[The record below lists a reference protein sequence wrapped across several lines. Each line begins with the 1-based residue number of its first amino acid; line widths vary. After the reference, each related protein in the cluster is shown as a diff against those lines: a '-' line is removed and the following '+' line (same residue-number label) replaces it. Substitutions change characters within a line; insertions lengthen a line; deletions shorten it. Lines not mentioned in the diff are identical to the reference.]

1 VKKGVQTKY
10 ATGTDGSFVN
20 APLRSERFDT
30 TPRYISLSAQRNDGM
45 VEEEEE
51 KNRARRFYL
60 AVGLGSVVIAVGVF
74 SFLYTYPIVWQQ
86 EFADNSG
93 IANSNLRIAVI
104 TDANFSDKG
113 WGESSLNAG
122 RYIGQKYNFSIA
134 LEDNVAIPDI
144 EMTLRK
150 YSESG
155 YDLII
160 AHGFQWGEPAL
171 QVGQTYPQ
179 TKIVVFTGLVESRNV
194 ASIFPQ
200 QQEGSFLL
208 GALAGMMT
216 NTSVI
221 GFVGGEEYPNV
232 VNIFEGYKH
241 GAEWVNDNITVI
253 GTYLNDWDNPARG
266 REAATSIIR
275 QGADFISHVADSSG
289 QGVIQA
295 SDDSGIYALGAVQ
308 DQNHLAPDT
317 VLSSFVLDV
326 DKAYDSAVKM
336 VMDGNFTGKIFR
348 PGIELQS
355 GSHGEGI
362 VYLAP
367 FHGLETQV
375 PESVQE
381 RLAKLTS
388 EILQKKI
395 EVPERLEAEPLN
407 T

>member
-1 VKKGVQTKY
+1 MWIFLSKRVDGV
-10 ATGTDGSFVN
+10 
-20 APLRSERFDT
+20 
-30 TPRYISLSAQRNDGM
+30 
-45 VEEEEE
+45 VEEEEKE
-51 KNRARRFYL
+51 RKKNRARKLYI
-60 AVGLGSVVIAVGVF
+60 AVGLGSVIIAVGVF
-74 SFLYTYPIVWQQ
+74 SLLYAYPLVWQRD
-86 EFADNSG
+86 FADVDGTPRS
-93 IANSNLRIAVI
+93 SLRIAVI

-113 WGESSLNAG
+113 WGESSLDAA
-122 RYIGQKYNFSIA
+122 RYIEQKYNFSIA

-150 YSESG
+150 YAKSE

-160 AHGFQWGEPAL
+160 AHGFQWGEPSL
-171 QVGQTYPQ
+171 QVGRAYPQ

-216 NTSVI
+216 NSNVI

-232 VNIFEGYKH
+232 VNIFEGYKQ
-241 GAEWVNDNITVI
+241 GAEGVNDNITVI

-275 QGADFISHVADSSG
+275 QGADFMFHVADSSG
-289 QGVIQA
+289 QGVIHA

-326 DKAYDSAVKM
+326 DKAYDAAVKM
-336 VMDGNFTGKIFR
+336 VMEGNFTGKIFR
-348 PGIELQS
+348 PGIELQR
-355 GSHGEGI
+355 GSDGQGI

-367 FHGLETQV
+367 FHGLESRV
-375 PESVQE
+375 PESVQQ
-381 RLAKLTS
+381 RLTKLTN
-388 EILQKKI
+388 EILQEKI

>member
-1 VKKGVQTKY
+1 
-10 ATGTDGSFVN
+10 
-20 APLRSERFDT
+20 
-30 TPRYISLSAQRNDGM
+30 M

-51 KNRARRFYL
+51 QEQEKKKKKEKNRARKLYV
-60 AVGLGSVVIAVGVF
+60 AVGLGSVVVIAVGVF
-74 SFLYTYPIVWQQ
+74 SFLYPYPLVWQGD
-86 EFADNSG
+86 FTDNSG
-93 IANSNLRIAVI
+93 IPKSNLRIALI

-113 WGESSLNAG
+113 WGESSLDAAH
-122 RYIGQKYNFSIA
+122 YIEQKYNFSIA

-144 EMTLRK
+144 DMTLRK
-150 YSESG
+150 YAESG

-179 TKIVVFTGLVESRNV
+179 AKIVVFTGLVESRNV

-232 VNIFEGYKH
+232 VNIFEGYKK
-241 GAEWVNDNITVI
+241 GAEWINDNITVI

-275 QGADFISHVADSSG
+275 QGADFMFHVVDSSG
-289 QGVIQA
+289 QGVIKA
-295 SDDSGIYALGAVQ
+295 SDESGIYALGAVQ

-326 DKAYDSAVKM
+326 DKAYDSVVKM

-348 PGIELQS
+348 PGIELQR
-355 GSHGEGI
+355 GSDGQGI
-362 VYLAP
+362 VYLAS
-367 FHGLETQV
+367 FHGLESRV

-381 RLAKLTS
+381 RLTKLTN
-388 EILQKKI
+388 EILQERI

>member
-1 VKKGVQTKY
+1 
-10 ATGTDGSFVN
+10 
-20 APLRSERFDT
+20 
-30 TPRYISLSAQRNDGM
+30 M
-45 VEEEEE
+45 VEEER
-51 KNRARRFYL
+51 KKDRKKRARKLYL

-74 SFLYTYPIVWQQ
+74 SFLYTYPLVWQQ
-86 EFADNSG
+86 DVPDNSG
-93 IANSNLRIAVI
+93 IPKSNLRIAVI

-113 WGESSLNAG
+113 WGESSLDAA
-122 RYIGQKYNFSIA
+122 RYIEQKYNSSIG
-134 LEDNVAIPDI
+134 LEGNVAIPDI

-150 YSESG
+150 YAESG

-171 QVGQTYPQ
+171 QVGQTYSQ

-200 QQEGSFLL
+200 QQVGSFLL

-216 NTSVI
+216 NASVI

-232 VNIFEGYKH
+232 VNIFEGYKQ

-275 QGADFISHVADSSG
+275 QGADFMFHVADSSG

-295 SDDSGIYALGAVQ
+295 SDESGIYAFGAVQ

-326 DKAYDSAVKM
+326 DKAYDSVGKM
-336 VMDGNFTGKIFR
+336 VVDGNFTGKILR
-348 PGIELQS
+348 PGIELER
-355 GSHGEGI
+355 GSDGQGI

-367 FHGLETQV
+367 FHGLESRV

-381 RLAKLTS
+381 RLTKLTN
-388 EILQKKI
+388 EILQEKI
-395 EVPERLEAEPLN
+395 EVPERLEAEPLD

>member
-1 VKKGVQTKY
+1 
-10 ATGTDGSFVN
+10 
-20 APLRSERFDT
+20 
-30 TPRYISLSAQRNDGM
+30 M
-45 VEEEEE
+45 VEEEKKNKE
-51 KNRARRFYL
+51 KERNRARKLYV

-74 SFLYTYPIVWQQ
+74 SFLYTYPLVWQRD
-86 EFADNSG
+86 FADVDG
-93 IANSNLRIAVI
+93 IPKSNLRIAII

-113 WGESSLNAG
+113 WGESSLNAA
-122 RYIGQKYNFSIA
+122 RDIEQKYNFSIA
-134 LEDNVAIPDI
+134 TEDNVPIPDI

-171 QVGQTYPQ
+171 QVGQTHPQ

-216 NTSVI
+216 NTSII

-232 VNIFEGYKH
+232 VNIFEGYKQ

-275 QGADFISHVADSSG
+275 EGADFVFHVADSSG

-295 SDDSGIYALGAVQ
+295 SDESGIYALGAVQ

-317 VLSSFVLDV
+317 VICSFVLDV
-326 DKAYDSAVKM
+326 DKAYDSAVEM

-348 PGIELQS
+348 PGIELQK
-355 GSHGEGI
+355 GSDGQGI

-367 FHGLETQV
+367 FHGLESRVT
-375 PESVQE
+375 ESVQE
-381 RLAKLTS
+381 RLTKLTI
-388 EILQKKI
+388 EILQEKI
-395 EVPERLEAEPLN
+395 EVPERLEAESLDI
-407 T
+407 

>member
-1 VKKGVQTKY
+1 
-10 ATGTDGSFVN
+10 
-20 APLRSERFDT
+20 
-30 TPRYISLSAQRNDGM
+30 M
-45 VEEEEE
+45 VEEAEEKE
-51 KNRARRFYL
+51 KKEENKKNRARKLYV
-60 AVGLGSVVIAVGVF
+60 AIGLGSVVIAVVVVF
-74 SFLYTYPIVWQQ
+74 SFLYTYAPVWQRYL
-86 EFADNSG
+86 EDNSSG
-93 IANSNLRIAVI
+93 IPKSNLRIAVI

-113 WGESSLNAG
+113 WGESSLNAA
-122 RYIGQKYNFSIA
+122 RYIEQKYNFSIA

-150 YSESG
+150 YAESE

-171 QVGQTYPQ
+171 HVGQTYPQ
-179 TKIVVFTGLVESRNV
+179 SKIVVFTGLVESTNV

-232 VNIFEGYKH
+232 VNIFEGYKQ

-275 QGADFISHVADSSG
+275 QGADFMFHVADSSG

-295 SDDSGIYALGAVQ
+295 SHDSGIYALGAVQ

-336 VMDGNFTGKIFR
+336 VKDGNFTGKIFR
-348 PGIELQS
+348 PGIELQR
-355 GSHGEGI
+355 GSDGEGI

-367 FHGLETQV
+367 FHGLETRV

-381 RLAKLTS
+381 RLTNLTN
-388 EILQKKI
+388 EILQEKI

>member
-1 VKKGVQTKY
+1 
-10 ATGTDGSFVN
+10 
-20 APLRSERFDT
+20 
-30 TPRYISLSAQRNDGM
+30 M
-45 VEEEEE
+45 VEEEEKKKKE
-51 KNRARRFYL
+51 KNHARRLY
-60 AVGLGSVVIAVGVF
+60 VSIGLGSVVIAVGVF
-74 SFLYTYPIVWQQ
+74 SFLYTYPLVWQQ
-86 EFADNSG
+86 DFADVDG
-93 IANSNLRIAVI
+93 IPKSNLRIAII
-104 TDANFSDKG
+104 TDANFSDRG
-113 WGESSLNAG
+113 WGESSLNAA
-122 RYIGQKYNFSIA
+122 RYIEQKHNFTIA
-134 LEDNVAIPDI
+134 TEDNVPIPDI

-150 YSESG
+150 YCESR

-232 VNIFEGYKH
+232 VNIFEGYKQ
-241 GAEWVNDNITVI
+241 GAEWVNDDVTVI
-253 GTYLNDWDNPARG
+253 GTYLNDWDDPARG

-275 QGADFISHVADSSG
+275 RGADFMFHVADSSG

-295 SDDSGIYALGAVQ
+295 SNESGIYALGAVQ

-348 PGIELQS
+348 PGIELQR
-355 GSHGEGI
+355 GSEGQGI

-367 FHGLETQV
+367 FHGLESRV
-375 PESVQE
+375 EESVKE
-381 RLAKLTS
+381 RLTKFTI
-388 EILQKKI
+388 EILQEKI
-395 EVPERLEAEPLN
+395 EVPERLEAEHLN
-407 T
+407 I

>member
-1 VKKGVQTKY
+1 
-10 ATGTDGSFVN
+10 
-20 APLRSERFDT
+20 
-30 TPRYISLSAQRNDGM
+30 M

-51 KNRARRFYL
+51 QEQEKKKKKEKNRARKLYV
-60 AVGLGSVVIAVGVF
+60 AVGLGSVVVIAVGVF
-74 SFLYTYPIVWQQ
+74 SFLYPYPLVWQGD
-86 EFADNSG
+86 FADNSG
-93 IANSNLRIAVI
+93 IPKSNLRIALI

-113 WGESSLNAG
+113 WGESSLDAAH
-122 RYIGQKYNFSIA
+122 YIEQKYNFSIA

-144 EMTLRK
+144 DMTLRK
-150 YSESG
+150 YAESG

-232 VNIFEGYKH
+232 VNIFEGYKQ
-241 GAEWVNDNITVI
+241 GAEWANDNITVI

-275 QGADFISHVADSSG
+275 QGADFMFHVADSSG

-295 SDDSGIYALGAVQ
+295 SDESGIYALGAVQ

-326 DKAYDSAVKM
+326 DKAYDSVVKM
-336 VMDGNFTGKIFR
+336 AMNGNFTGNIFR
-348 PGIELQS
+348 PGIELQR
-355 GSHGEGI
+355 GSDGQGI

-367 FHGLETQV
+367 FHGLESRV

-381 RLAKLTS
+381 RLTKLTN
-388 EILQKKI
+388 EILQEKI
-395 EVPERLEAEPLN
+395 GVPERLEAEPLD

>member
-1 VKKGVQTKY
+1 
-10 ATGTDGSFVN
+10 
-20 APLRSERFDT
+20 
-30 TPRYISLSAQRNDGM
+30 M
-45 VEEEEE
+45 VEEEDE
-51 KNRARRFYL
+51 KKKQKNHTRRLYIII
-60 AVGLGSVVIAVGVF
+60 GLSSVVVAVGVF
-74 SFLYTYPIVWQQ
+74 SFLYTYPLVRQQ
-86 EFADNSG
+86 DSADVDG
-93 IANSNLRIAVI
+93 IPKSNLRVAII

-113 WGESSLNAG
+113 WGESSLNAAS
-122 RYIGQKYNFSIA
+122 YIEQKYNFSIA
-134 LEDNVAIPDI
+134 TEDNVPIPDI

-150 YSESG
+150 YCESE
-155 YDLII
+155 YDLLI

-171 QVGQTYPQ
+171 RVGQTYPQ

-232 VNIFEGYKH
+232 VNIFEGYKQ

-275 QGADFISHVADSSG
+275 QGADFMFHVADSSG

-295 SDDSGIYALGAVQ
+295 SDESGIYALGAVQ
-308 DQNHLAPDT
+308 DQNHLAPHT

-326 DKAYDSAVKM
+326 DKAYDGAVKM

-348 PGIELQS
+348 PGIELQK
-355 GSHGEGI
+355 GSEGQGV

-367 FHGLETQV
+367 FHGLENRLT
-375 PESVQE
+375 ESVKD
-381 RLAKLTS
+381 RLTELTS
-388 EILQKKI
+388 EILQEKI

>member
-1 VKKGVQTKY
+1 
-10 ATGTDGSFVN
+10 
-20 APLRSERFDT
+20 
-30 TPRYISLSAQRNDGM
+30 M

-51 KNRARRFYL
+51 QEQEKKKKKEKNRARKLYV
-60 AVGLGSVVIAVGVF
+60 AVGLGSVVVIAVGVF
-74 SFLYTYPIVWQQ
+74 SFLYTYPLIWQGD
-86 EFADNSG
+86 FADNSG
-93 IANSNLRIAVI
+93 IPKSNLRIALI

-113 WGESSLNAG
+113 WGESSLDAAH
-122 RYIGQKYNFSIA
+122 YIEQKYNFSIA

-144 EMTLRK
+144 DMTLRK
-150 YSESG
+150 YAESG
-155 YDLII
+155 YDLIL

-232 VNIFEGYKH
+232 VNIFEGYKQ
-241 GAEWVNDNITVI
+241 GAEWANDNITVI

-275 QGADFISHVADSSG
+275 QGADFMFHVADSSG

-295 SDDSGIYALGAVQ
+295 SDESGIYALGAVQ

-326 DKAYDSAVKM
+326 DKAYDSVVKM
-336 VMDGNFTGKIFR
+336 VMNGNFTGNIFR
-348 PGIELQS
+348 PGIELQR
-355 GSHGEGI
+355 GSDGQGI

-367 FHGLETQV
+367 FHGLESRV

-381 RLAKLTS
+381 RLTKLTN
-388 EILQKKI
+388 EILQEKI
-395 EVPERLEAEPLN
+395 GVPERLEAEPLD

>member
-1 VKKGVQTKY
+1 
-10 ATGTDGSFVN
+10 
-20 APLRSERFDT
+20 
-30 TPRYISLSAQRNDGM
+30 M

-51 KNRARRFYL
+51 QEQEKKKKKKNRARKLYV
-60 AVGLGSVVIAVGVF
+60 AVGLGSVVVIAVGVF
-74 SFLYTYPIVWQQ
+74 SFLYPYPLVWQGD
-86 EFADNSG
+86 FADNSG
-93 IANSNLRIAVI
+93 IPKSNLRIALI

-113 WGESSLNAG
+113 WGESSLDAAH
-122 RYIGQKYNFSIA
+122 YIEQKYNFSIA

-144 EMTLRK
+144 DMTLRK
-150 YSESG
+150 YAESG

-160 AHGFQWGEPAL
+160 AHGFQWGEPTL

-232 VNIFEGYKH
+232 VNIFEGYKQ
-241 GAEWVNDNITVI
+241 GAEWANDNITVI

-275 QGADFISHVADSSG
+275 QGADFMFHVADSSG

-295 SDDSGIYALGAVQ
+295 SDESGIYALGAVQ

-326 DKAYDSAVKM
+326 DKAYDSVVKM

-348 PGIELQS
+348 PGIELQR
-355 GSHGEGI
+355 GSDGQGI

-367 FHGLETQV
+367 FHSLESRV

-381 RLAKLTS
+381 RLTKLTN
-388 EILQKKI
+388 EILEEKI
-395 EVPERLEAEPLN
+395 EVPERLEAEPLD

>member
-1 VKKGVQTKY
+1 
-10 ATGTDGSFVN
+10 
-20 APLRSERFDT
+20 
-30 TPRYISLSAQRNDGM
+30 M

-51 KNRARRFYL
+51 QEQEKKKKKEKNRARKLYV
-60 AVGLGSVVIAVGVF
+60 AVGLGSVVVIAVGVF
-74 SFLYTYPIVWQQ
+74 SFLYPYPLVWQGD
-86 EFADNSG
+86 FADNSG
-93 IANSNLRIAVI
+93 IPKSNLRIALI

-113 WGESSLNAG
+113 WGESSLDAAH
-122 RYIGQKYNFSIA
+122 YIEQKYNFSIA

-144 EMTLRK
+144 DMTLRK
-150 YSESG
+150 YAESG

-232 VNIFEGYKH
+232 VNIFEGYKQ
-241 GAEWVNDNITVI
+241 GAEWANDNITVI

-275 QGADFISHVADSSG
+275 QGADFMFHVADSSG

-295 SDDSGIYALGAVQ
+295 SDESGIYALGAVQ

-326 DKAYDSAVKM
+326 DKAYDSVVKM
-336 VMDGNFTGKIFR
+336 VMNGNFTGNIFR
-348 PGIELQS
+348 PGIELQR
-355 GSHGEGI
+355 GSDGQGI

-367 FHGLETQV
+367 FHGLESRV

-381 RLAKLTS
+381 RLTKLTN
-388 EILQKKI
+388 EILQEKI
-395 EVPERLEAEPLN
+395 EVPERLEAEPLD

>member
-1 VKKGVQTKY
+1 MLRYYGQT
-10 ATGTDGSFVN
+10 D
-20 APLRSERFDT
+20 
-30 TPRYISLSAQRNDGM
+30 LSAQRNDPM
-45 VEEEEE
+45 VEEEDE
-51 KNRARRFYL
+51 KKKQKNHTRRLYIII
-60 AVGLGSVVIAVGVF
+60 GLSSVVVAVGVF
-74 SFLYTYPIVWQQ
+74 SFLYTYPLVWQQ
-86 EFADNSG
+86 DFADVNG
-93 IANSNLRIAVI
+93 IPNSNLRIAIV

-113 WGESSLNAG
+113 WGESSLNAAS
-122 RYIGQKYNFSIA
+122 YIEQKYNFSIA
-134 LEDNVAIPDI
+134 TEDNVPIPDI

-150 YSESG
+150 YCESG
-155 YDLII
+155 YDLLI

-171 QVGQTYPQ
+171 RVGQTYPQ

-208 GALAGMMT
+208 GALAGMVT

-232 VNIFEGYKH
+232 VNIFEGYKQ

-275 QGADFISHVADSSG
+275 QGADFMFHVADSSG

-295 SDDSGIYALGAVQ
+295 SDESGIYALGAVQ
-308 DQNHLAPDT
+308 DQNHLAPHT

-326 DKAYDSAVKM
+326 DKAYDGAVKM

-348 PGIELQS
+348 PGIELQK
-355 GSHGEGI
+355 GSEGQGV

-367 FHGLETQV
+367 FHGLENRLT
-375 PESVQE
+375 ESVKD
-381 RLAKLTS
+381 RLTELTS
-388 EILQKKI
+388 EILQEKI

>member
-1 VKKGVQTKY
+1 M
-10 ATGTDGSFVN
+10 A
-20 APLRSERFDT
+20 RSIF
-30 TPRYISLSAQRNDGM
+30 LSAQRRNDPM

-51 KNRARRFYL
+51 QEQEKKKKKEKNRARKLYV
-60 AVGLGSVVIAVGVF
+60 AVGLGSVVVIAVGVF
-74 SFLYTYPIVWQQ
+74 SFLYTYPLVWQRD
-86 EFADNSG
+86 FADNSG
-93 IANSNLRIAVI
+93 IPKSNLRIALV

-113 WGESSLNAG
+113 WGESSLDAAH
-122 RYIGQKYNFSIA
+122 YIEQKYNFSIA

-144 EMTLRK
+144 DMTLRK
-150 YSESG
+150 YAESG

-232 VNIFEGYKH
+232 VNIFEGYKQ
-241 GAEWVNDNITVI
+241 GAEWANDNITVI

-275 QGADFISHVADSSG
+275 QGADFMFHVADSSG

-295 SDDSGIYALGAVQ
+295 SDESGIYALGAVQ

-326 DKAYDSAVKM
+326 DKAYDSVVKM
-336 VMDGNFTGKIFR
+336 VMNGNFTGNIFR
-348 PGIELQS
+348 PGIELQR
-355 GSHGEGI
+355 GSDGQGI

-367 FHGLETQV
+367 FHGLESRV

-381 RLAKLTS
+381 RLTKLTN
-388 EILQKKI
+388 EILQEKI
-395 EVPERLEAEPLN
+395 GVPERLS
-407 T
+407 

>member
-1 VKKGVQTKY
+1 
-10 ATGTDGSFVN
+10 
-20 APLRSERFDT
+20 
-30 TPRYISLSAQRNDGM
+30 M

-51 KNRARRFYL
+51 QEQEKKKKKEKNRARKLYV
-60 AVGLGSVVIAVGVF
+60 AVGLGSVVVIAVGVF
-74 SFLYTYPIVWQQ
+74 SFLYPYPLVWQGD
-86 EFADNSG
+86 FADNSG
-93 IANSNLRIAVI
+93 IPKSNLRIALI

-113 WGESSLNAG
+113 WGESSLDAAH
-122 RYIGQKYNFSIA
+122 YIEQKYNFSIA

-144 EMTLRK
+144 DMTLRK
-150 YSESG
+150 YAESG

-232 VNIFEGYKH
+232 VNIFEGYKQ
-241 GAEWVNDNITVI
+241 GAEWANDNITVI

-275 QGADFISHVADSSG
+275 QGADFMFHVADSSG

-295 SDDSGIYALGAVQ
+295 SDESGIYALGAVQ

-326 DKAYDSAVKM
+326 DKAYDSVVKM
-336 VMDGNFTGKIFR
+336 VMDGNFTGNIFR
-348 PGIELQS
+348 PGIELQR
-355 GSHGEGI
+355 GSDGQGI

-367 FHGLETQV
+367 FHGLESRV

-381 RLAKLTS
+381 RLTKLTN
-388 EILQKKI
+388 EILQEKI
-395 EVPERLEAEPLN
+395 GVPERLEAEPLD

>member
-1 VKKGVQTKY
+1 
-10 ATGTDGSFVN
+10 
-20 APLRSERFDT
+20 
-30 TPRYISLSAQRNDGM
+30 M
-45 VEEEEE
+45 VEDAEEE
-51 KNRARRFYL
+51 KNKKHARKLYL

-74 SFLYTYPIVWQQ
+74 SFLYTYPQVWQQ
-86 EFADNSG
+86 DSADVDG
-93 IANSNLRIAVI
+93 ISKSNLSIAVI

-113 WGESSLNAG
+113 WGESSLNAA
-122 RYIGQKYNFSIA
+122 RYIEQKYNFSIA

-144 EMTLRK
+144 ETTLRK
-150 YSESG
+150 YAESE

-179 TKIVVFTGLVESRNV
+179 TKIVVFTGLVESTNV
-194 ASIFPQ
+194 GSIFPQ

-232 VNIFEGYKH
+232 VNIFEGYKQ
-241 GAEWVNDNITVI
+241 GAEWVNDNVTVI

-275 QGADFISHVADSSG
+275 QGADFMFHVADSSG

-295 SDDSGIYALGAVQ
+295 SHDSGIYALGAVQ

-317 VLSSFVLDV
+317 VLCSFILDV
-326 DKAYDSAVKM
+326 DKAYDSVVKM
-336 VMDGNFTGKIFR
+336 VVDGNFTGKIFR
-348 PGIELQS
+348 PGIELQRAS
-355 GSHGEGI
+355 GGQGI

-367 FHGLETQV
+367 FHGLESKV

-381 RLAKLTS
+381 QLSKLTN

-395 EVPERLEAEPLN
+395 EIPERLGAEPLN

>member
-1 VKKGVQTKY
+1 
-10 ATGTDGSFVN
+10 
-20 APLRSERFDT
+20 
-30 TPRYISLSAQRNDGM
+30 M

-51 KNRARRFYL
+51 KKKKKKEKNRTRRFYV
-60 AVGLGSVVIAVGVF
+60 AIGLGSVVIAVGVF

-113 WGESSLNAG
+113 WGESSLDAG

-266 REAATSIIR
+266 REAATAIIR
-275 QGADFISHVADSSG
+275 QGADFMFHVADSSG

-348 PGIELQS
+348 PGIELQR
-355 GSHGEGI
+355 GSDGQGI
-362 VYLAP
+362 VYLAS
-367 FHGLETQV
+367 FHGLESKV

-381 RLAKLTS
+381 RLTKLTN

-395 EVPERLEAEPLN
+395 EIPERLEAEPLN

>member
-1 VKKGVQTKY
+1 
-10 ATGTDGSFVN
+10 
-20 APLRSERFDT
+20 
-30 TPRYISLSAQRNDGM
+30 M
-45 VEEEEE
+45 VEEEEEKKKNKKKKE
-51 KNRARRFYL
+51 KNRARRFYV

-122 RYIGQKYNFSIA
+122 RYIEQKYNFSTA

-150 YSESG
+150 YAESE
-155 YDLII
+155 YDMII

-179 TKIVVFTGLVESRNV
+179 AKIVVFTGLVEATNV

-275 QGADFISHVADSSG
+275 QGADFMFHVADSSG

-295 SDDSGIYALGAVQ
+295 SHDSRIYALGAVQ

-348 PGIELQS
+348 PGIELQR
-355 GSHGEGI
+355 GSDGEGI

-367 FHGLETQV
+367 FHGLENTV

-381 RLAKLTS
+381 RLTKLTNQ
-388 EILQKKI
+388 ILQKKI

>member
-1 VKKGVQTKY
+1 MWI
-10 ATGTDGSFVN
+10 F
-20 APLRSERFDT
+20 
-30 TPRYISLSAQRNDGM
+30 LSAQRVDGV

-51 KNRARRFYL
+51 KKKKNRARKLYI

-74 SFLYTYPIVWQQ
+74 SLLYAYPLIWQQ
-86 EFADNSG
+86 DFADVDGTPKS
-93 IANSNLRIAVI
+93 SLRIAVI

-113 WGESSLNAG
+113 WGESSLNAA
-122 RYIGQKYNFSIA
+122 RYIEQKYNFSIA

-150 YSESG
+150 YAESE

-160 AHGFQWGEPAL
+160 AHGFQWGEPSL
-171 QVGQTYPQ
+171 QVGQAYPQ
-179 TKIVVFTGLVESRNV
+179 AKIVVFTGLVESRNV

-208 GALAGMMT
+208 GVLASMMT
-216 NTSVI
+216 NSNVI

-232 VNIFEGYKH
+232 VNIFEGYKR
-241 GAEWVNDNITVI
+241 GADWVNDNITVI

-275 QGADFISHVADSSG
+275 QGADFMFHVADSSG

-295 SDDSGIYALGAVQ
+295 SDESGIYALGAVQ

-326 DKAYDSAVKM
+326 DKAYDTAVKM
-336 VMDGNFTGKIFR
+336 VMDGNFTGQIFR
-348 PGIELQS
+348 PGIELQR
-355 GSHGEGI
+355 GSNGQGI

-367 FHGLETQV
+367 FHGLESRV

-381 RLAKLTS
+381 RLNKLTN
-388 EILQKKI
+388 EILQEKI
-395 EVPERLEAEPLN
+395 EVPERLEAESLN

>member
-1 VKKGVQTKY
+1 
-10 ATGTDGSFVN
+10 
-20 APLRSERFDT
+20 
-30 TPRYISLSAQRNDGM
+30 M

-51 KNRARRFYL
+51 QEQEKKKKKEKNRARKLYV
-60 AVGLGSVVIAVGVF
+60 AVGLGSVVVIAVGVF
-74 SFLYTYPIVWQQ
+74 SFLYPYPLVWQGD
-86 EFADNSG
+86 FADNSG
-93 IANSNLRIAVI
+93 IPKSNLRIALI

-113 WGESSLNAG
+113 WGESSLDAAH
-122 RYIGQKYNFSIA
+122 YIEQKYNFSIA

-144 EMTLRK
+144 DMTLRK
-150 YSESG
+150 YAESG

-232 VNIFEGYKH
+232 VNIFEGYKQ
-241 GAEWVNDNITVI
+241 GAEWANDNITVI

-275 QGADFISHVADSSG
+275 QGADFMFHVADSSG

-295 SDDSGIYALGAVQ
+295 SDESGIYALGAVQ

-326 DKAYDSAVKM
+326 DKAYDSVVKM

-348 PGIELQS
+348 PGIELQR
-355 GSHGEGI
+355 GSDGQGI

-367 FHGLETQV
+367 FHDLESRV

-381 RLAKLTS
+381 RLTKLTN
-388 EILQKKI
+388 EILEEKI
-395 EVPERLEAEPLN
+395 EVPERLEAEPLD